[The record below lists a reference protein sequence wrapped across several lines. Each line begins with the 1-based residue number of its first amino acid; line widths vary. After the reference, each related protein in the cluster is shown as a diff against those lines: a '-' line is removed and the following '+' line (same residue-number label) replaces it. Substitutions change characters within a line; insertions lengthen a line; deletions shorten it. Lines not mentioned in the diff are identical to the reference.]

1 MLGCGDARCE
11 SCKSAIQRLQDNP
24 EYKFHI
30 MYSLEHSKETFLHAK
45 QAFKKFRTEL
55 NTGTTSG
62 RVFGRTL
69 VRLSTIVQRVS
80 CPLHHS
86 EFVKEFTH
94 ELKTLCDG
102 GGAYQPIK
110 PSKDIRYFKRFVHW
124 KAHVGIQTP
133 QSKVR
138 LEGIDQ
144 PNFDAPLGCLV
155 FDVREHRSHEKRTR
169 KRRTVSEARAPSQ
182 RRKRTCR
189 R

>member
-30 MYSLEHSKETFLHAK
+30 MYSLENSKETFLHAK

-94 ELKTLCDG
+94 QLKTLCDG
-102 GGAYQPIK
+102 GGSYQPIK
-110 PSKDIRYFKRFVHW
+110 PIKDIRYFKRFVHW
-124 KAHVGIQTP
+124 RAHVGIQTP

-155 FDVREHRSHEKRTR
+155 FDVRENRSHEERTH

-189 R
+189 K